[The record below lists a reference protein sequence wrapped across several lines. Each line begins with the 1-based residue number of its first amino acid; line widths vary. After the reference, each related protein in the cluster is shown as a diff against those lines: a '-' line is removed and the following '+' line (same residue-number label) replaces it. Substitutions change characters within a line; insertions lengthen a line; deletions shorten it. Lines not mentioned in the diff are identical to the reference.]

1 MAAEAPS
8 LDRLAIHRPS
18 RAPLSRRQ
26 IDTLASRAV
35 AAFGVVFAL
44 QTLPVWIEQL
54 AHGHEQQQWSQ
65 LVALLLV
72 VSLLAMCVA
81 SIVQRWVHVTAGTF
95 TVVFLLSV
103 LSWPLANRTP
113 LEGADGSHWL
123 YYLLTI
129 ATGAAVIAFPTRYAT
144 AYLFVA
150 PALYAFAGLM
160 TGSGVVPGTEA
171 ILGAIY
177 SILLGGVALV
187 IITMMRH
194 AASTVDRAQ
203 VAALESYAE
212 AVRAH
217 AREVER
223 VQVDSIV
230 HDSVLTTLLSAARAR
245 TPETAALAATMAHNA
260 IGFLRHAALIGPA
273 DSGDVAVAALAAQ
286 LARAATSLDPAVE
299 LRFAELPARDL
310 PAPIAEALQAAAIQA
325 LVNSTQHA
333 GGGVSRWLSVR
344 GVNGAG
350 VIVEVGDTGHGFEL
364 SAVPAER
371 LGLRVSILERLRKA
385 GGAVEIDT
393 QPGEGTVV
401 TLRWP
406 APGAES

>member
-8 LDRLAIHRPS
+8 LDRLAVHRPS

-44 QTLPVWIEQL
+44 QTVPVAIEQV
-54 AHGHEQQQWSQ
+54 AHGHEQHLWSQ
-65 LVALLLV
+65 LVAAMLILT
-72 VSLLAMCVA
+72 LLAMCVA
-81 SIVQRWVHVTAGTF
+81 SIVQRWVRVTAGTF
-95 TVVFLLSV
+95 TAIYILSV

-113 LEGADGSHWL
+113 LEGADGAHWL
-123 YYLLTI
+123 YYLLTV

-150 PALYAFAGLM
+150 PVIYAFSGWA
-160 TGSGVVPGTEA
+160 TGSGIVPGTEA
-171 ILGAIY
+171 VLGAIY

-187 IITMMRH
+187 IITMLRH

-203 VAALESYAE
+203 VAALDSYAE

-245 TPETAALAATMAHNA
+245 TPETSALAATMAHNA

-273 DSGDVAVAALAAQ
+273 GSGDVPIAQLAAQ
-286 LARAATSLDPAVE
+286 LARAASSLDPRVE

-310 PAPIAEALQAAAIQA
+310 PAPVAEAVQAGAIQA
-325 LVNSTQHA
+325 FVNSTQHA
-333 GGGVSRWLSVR
+333 GDRASRWLSVR
-344 GVNGAG
+344 GVDEAG
-350 VIVEVGDTGHGFEL
+350 VIVEVGDTGRGFDL
-364 SAVPAER
+364 SGVPAER
-371 LGLRVSILERLRKA
+371 LGLRVSILERLSKA
-385 GGAVEIDT
+385 GGSVEIDT

-401 TLRWP
+401 SLRWP
-406 APGAES
+406 AP